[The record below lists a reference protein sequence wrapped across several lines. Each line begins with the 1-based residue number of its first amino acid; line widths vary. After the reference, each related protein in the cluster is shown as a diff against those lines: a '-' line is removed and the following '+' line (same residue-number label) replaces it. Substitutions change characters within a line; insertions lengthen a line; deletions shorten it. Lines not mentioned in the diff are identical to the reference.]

1 MIEKKY
7 VNQDINIEL
16 TSYIDD
22 KQNAWFKG
30 KNIALILGYS
40 DTDQALRKHT
50 DNEDRKSYPVKTTG
64 QVRWYTVINESGFY
78 SLVLSSK
85 LETARVTS

>member
-1 MIEKKY
+1 MVYVIEKKY

-22 KQNAWFKG
+22 EQNAWFKG
-30 KNIALILGYS
+30 KDIALILGYS

-50 DNEDRKSYPVKTTG
+50 DIEDQKS
-64 QVRWYTVINESGFY
+64 
-78 SLVLSSK
+78 
-85 LETARVTS
+85 

>member
-22 KQNAWFKG
+22 EQNAWFKG
-30 KNIALILGYS
+30 KDIALILGYS

-50 DNEDRKSYPVKTTG
+50 DNEDHKSYPVKTTG
-64 QVRWYTVINESGFY
+64 QVRWHTVINNPDFIPLFCPQS
-78 SLVLSSK
+78 
-85 LETARVTS
+85 

>member
-30 KNIALILGYS
+30 KDIALILGYS
-40 DTDQALRKHT
+40 DTDQVLRKHT

>member
-30 KNIALILGYS
+30 KDITLILGYS

-78 SLVLSSK
+78 SLVLSST